1 MNKYEKVYNDI
12 KEKIINNTI
21 KTGEFLKKEDDLAK
35 DYNFSK
41 LTVRK
46 ALSMLEAEG
55 YIQKIKG
62 KKSVVMEKK
71 NLENLPLTSIQT
83 KQEINKIQNINIKTD
98 LISLYIVQGIE
109 KLMKEFNVS
118 EDADFYKVVR
128 INSLDDEVLSYST
141 SFFDRK
147 IVPFLN
153 EDIAKNSIYE
163 YLENDLNLKIAYSRR
178 DIKFRK
184 ITPEEQEYFKLKDI
198 NMVVVIETHAY
209 LSNGTLFQ
217 YESIIHH
224 PEKFTFT
231 AIAKRQNFSLSN
243 FF

>member
-12 KEKIINNTI
+12 KEKIMNNTI

-46 ALSMLEAEG
+46 ALAMLEAEG

-62 KKSVVMEKK
+62 KKSIVMEKR

-83 KQEINKIQNINIKTD
+83 TQEINKMQNINIKTN
-98 LISLYIVQGIE
+98 LLSLYIVQGIE

-153 EDIAKNSIYE
+153 EEIAKNSIYE

-184 ITPEEQEYFKLKDI
+184 ITPEEQEYFKLKGI

-217 YESIIHH
+217 YESTVYH

-231 AIAKRQNFSLSN
+231 AIAKR
-243 FF
+243 

>member
-1 MNKYEKVYNDI
+1 MNKYEKVYKDI
-12 KEKIINNTI
+12 KEKNMNNTI

-46 ALSMLEAEG
+46 ALAMLEDEG

-62 KKSVVMEKK
+62 KKSIVMEKR
-71 NLENLPLTSIQT
+71 NLENLPLTTIQT

-118 EDADFYKVVR
+118 KDADFYKVVR

-217 YESIIHH
+217 YENVIHH

-231 AIAKRQNFSLSN
+231 AIAKR
-243 FF
+243 

>member
-12 KEKIINNTI
+12 KEKIMNNII

-35 DYNFSK
+35 DYKFSK

-46 ALSMLEAEG
+46 ALAMLEDEG

-62 KKSVVMEKK
+62 KKSIVMEKR
-71 NLENLPLTSIQT
+71 NLENLPLTTIQT
-83 KQEINKIQNINIKTD
+83 KQEINKMQNINIKTN

-128 INSLDDEVLSYST
+128 INSLDDEVLNYST

-153 EDIAKNSIYE
+153 EEIAKNSIYE

-184 ITPEEQEYFKLKDI
+184 ITPEEQEYFKLKGI

-209 LSNGTLFQ
+209 LSNSTLFQ
-217 YESIIHH
+217 YESTVHH

-231 AIAKRQNFSLSN
+231 AIAKR
-243 FF
+243 

>member
-12 KEKIINNTI
+12 KEKIMNNTI

-35 DYNFSK
+35 DYKFSK

-46 ALSMLEAEG
+46 ALAMLEDEG

-62 KKSVVMEKK
+62 KKSIVMEKR
-71 NLENLPLTSIQT
+71 NLENLPLTTIQT
-83 KQEINKIQNINIKTD
+83 KQEINKMQNINIKTN

-153 EDIAKNSIYE
+153 EEIAKNSIYE

-184 ITPEEQEYFKLKDI
+184 ITPEEQEYFKLKGI

-209 LSNGTLFQ
+209 LSNSALFQ
-217 YESIIHH
+217 YESIVHH

-231 AIAKRQNFSLSN
+231 AIAKR
-243 FF
+243 

>member
-12 KEKIINNTI
+12 KEKIMNNTI

-46 ALSMLEAEG
+46 ALAMLEAEG

-71 NLENLPLTSIQT
+71 NLENLPLTTIQT
-83 KQEINKIQNINIKTD
+83 KQEINKMQNINIKTN

-109 KLMKEFNVS
+109 KLMKKFNVS

-153 EDIAKNSIYE
+153 EEIAKNSIYE

-184 ITPEEQEYFKLKDI
+184 ITPEEQEYFKLKGI

-209 LSNGTLFQ
+209 LSNGALFQ
-217 YESIIHH
+217 YENVIHH

-231 AIAKRQNFSLSN
+231 AIAKR
-243 FF
+243 

>member
-12 KEKIINNTI
+12 KEKIMNNTI

-35 DYNFSK
+35 GYNFSK

-46 ALSMLEAEG
+46 ALAMLEAEG

-62 KKSVVMEKK
+62 KKSIVMEKR

-83 KQEINKIQNINIKTD
+83 TQEINKMQNINIKTN
-98 LISLYIVQGIE
+98 LLSLYIVQGIE

-184 ITPEEQEYFKLKDI
+184 ITPEEQEYFKLKGI

-217 YESIIHH
+217 YETIIHH

-231 AIAKRQNFSLSN
+231 AIAKR
-243 FF
+243 

>member
-12 KEKIINNTI
+12 KEKIMNNTI

-35 DYNFSK
+35 DYKFSK

-46 ALSMLEAEG
+46 ALAMLEDEG

-62 KKSVVMEKK
+62 KKSIVMEKR
-71 NLENLPLTSIQT
+71 NLENLPLTTIQT
-83 KQEINKIQNINIKTD
+83 KQEINKMQNINIKTN

-217 YESIIHH
+217 YESVIHH

-231 AIAKRQNFSLSN
+231 AIAKR
-243 FF
+243 

>member
-46 ALSMLEAEG
+46 ALSMLEAKG

-163 YLENDLNLKIAYSRR
+163 YLENDLNLKIAYSQR

-217 YESIIHH
+217 YESVIHH

-231 AIAKRQNFSLSN
+231 AIAKR
-243 FF
+243 

>member
-12 KEKIINNTI
+12 KEKIMNNTI
-21 KTGEFLKKEDDLAK
+21 KTDEFLKKEDDLAK
-35 DYNFSK
+35 DYKFSK

-46 ALSMLEAEG
+46 ALAMLEDEG

-62 KKSVVMEKK
+62 KKSIVMEKR
-71 NLENLPLTSIQT
+71 NLENLPLTTIQT
-83 KQEINKIQNINIKTD
+83 KQEINKMQNINIKTN

-128 INSLDDEVLSYST
+128 INSLDDEVLNYST

-153 EDIAKNSIYE
+153 EEIAKNSIYE
-163 YLENDLNLKIAYSRR
+163 YLENDLNLKC
-178 DIKFRK
+178 
-184 ITPEEQEYFKLKDI
+184 
-198 NMVVVIETHAY
+198 
-209 LSNGTLFQ
+209 LF
-217 YESIIHH
+217 
-224 PEKFTFT
+224 
-231 AIAKRQNFSLSN
+231 AKRYKI
-243 FF
+243 

>member
-12 KEKIINNTI
+12 KEKIMNNTI

-35 DYNFSK
+35 DYKFSK

-46 ALSMLEAEG
+46 ALTMLEAEG

-217 YESIIHH
+217 YETIIHH
-224 PEKFTFT
+224 PEKFTFS
-231 AIAKRQNFSLSN
+231 AIAKR
-243 FF
+243 

>member
-109 KLMKEFNVS
+109 TLMKEFNVS
-118 EDADFYKVVR
+118 ENADFYKVVR

-217 YESIIHH
+217 YESVIHH

-231 AIAKRQNFSLSN
+231 AIAKR
-243 FF
+243 

>member
-118 EDADFYKVVR
+118 ENADFYKVVR

-178 DIKFRK
+178 DIK
-184 ITPEEQEYFKLKDI
+184 
-198 NMVVVIETHAY
+198 N
-209 LSNGTLFQ
+209 
-217 YESIIHH
+217 
-224 PEKFTFT
+224 
-231 AIAKRQNFSLSN
+231 SLSN
-243 FF
+243 MKIKKKELS

>member
-1 MNKYEKVYNDI
+1 
-12 KEKIINNTI
+12 
-21 KTGEFLKKEDDLAK
+21 
-35 DYNFSK
+35 
-41 LTVRK
+41 
-46 ALSMLEAEG
+46 
-55 YIQKIKG
+55 
-62 KKSVVMEKK
+62 
-71 NLENLPLTSIQT
+71 
-83 KQEINKIQNINIKTD
+83 
-98 LISLYIVQGIE
+98 
-109 KLMKEFNVS
+109 MKEFNVS

-128 INSLDDEVLSYST
+128 INSLDDEVLTYST

-184 ITPEEQEYFKLKDI
+184 ITPEEQEYFKLIDI

-209 LSNGTLFQ
+209 LSNGVLFQ
-217 YESIIHH
+217 YESVIHH

-231 AIAKRQNFSLSN
+231 AIAKR
-243 FF
+243 

>member
-12 KEKIINNTI
+12 KEKIMNNTI

-46 ALSMLEAEG
+46 ALAILEAEG

-62 KKSVVMEKK
+62 KKSIVMEKR
-71 NLENLPLTSIQT
+71 NLENLPLTTIQT
-83 KQEINKIQNINIKTD
+83 KQEINKMQNINIKTN

-153 EDIAKNSIYE
+153 EEIAKNSIYE
-163 YLENDLNLKIAYSRR
+163 YLENDLNLKIAYSQR

-184 ITPEEQEYFKLKDI
+184 ITPEEQEYFKLKGI
-198 NMVVVIETHAY
+198 NMLVVIETHAY
-209 LSNGTLFQ
+209 LSNGALFQ
-217 YESIIHH
+217 YESIAHH

-231 AIAKRQNFSLSN
+231 AIAKR
-243 FF
+243 

>member
-12 KEKIINNTI
+12 KEKIMNNTI
-21 KTGEFLKKEDDLAK
+21 KTVEFLKKEDDLAK
-35 DYNFSK
+35 DYKFSK

-46 ALSMLEAEG
+46 ALAMLEDEG

-62 KKSVVMEKK
+62 KKSIVMEKR
-71 NLENLPLTSIQT
+71 NLENLPLTTIQT
-83 KQEINKIQNINIKTD
+83 KQEINKMQNINIKTN

-128 INSLDDEVLSYST
+128 INSLDDEVLNYST

-153 EDIAKNSIYE
+153 EEIAKNSIYE

-184 ITPEEQEYFKLKDI
+184 ITPEEQEYFKLKGI

-209 LSNGTLFQ
+209 LSNGALFQ
-217 YESIIHH
+217 YESIVHH

-231 AIAKRQNFSLSN
+231 AIAKR
-243 FF
+243 